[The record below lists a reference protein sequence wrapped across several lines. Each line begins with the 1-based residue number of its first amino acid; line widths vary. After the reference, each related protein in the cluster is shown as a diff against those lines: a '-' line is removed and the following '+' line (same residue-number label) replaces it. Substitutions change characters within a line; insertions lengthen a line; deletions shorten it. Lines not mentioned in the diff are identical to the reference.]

1 MQGFWRD
8 LRYRAAGVL
17 DSRAPRNAGQPA
29 NSAPLQVNR
38 VAVLGAGLEGSRRPA
53 PCFRS
58 VRLLVFLNSRL
69 AYERRRVAAA
79 MEPVKLNANNER
91 IAKVR
96 TKMIMAAPADFEW
109 HVSRQ
114 RLSCVFNELERL

>member
-38 VAVLGAGLEGSRRPA
+38 VAVLGAGLAGSRRPA
-53 PCFRS
+53 LCFRS
-58 VRLLVFLNSRL
+58 VRLLVFLNSRQ
-69 AYERRRVAAA
+69 AYERRRGAAA
-79 MEPVKLNANNER
+79 LEPDKLNANNER
-91 IAKVR
+91 IAKVT
-96 TKMIMAAPADFEW
+96 TKIILAAPPNFK
-109 HVSRQ
+109 
-114 RLSCVFNELERL
+114 CT